1 MVGSHNYWTLNNL
14 GPTKGEDFSR
24 QYQIAKCRLLILFF
38 THILVLLGQTKGVS
52 VTLLRLIAPFLSCA
66 HCVRGWVEKTPSYSR
81 YGLFKD
87 RVLCRI
93 ILVLVRAS
101 FYHVGT
107 ISC

>member
-52 VTLLRLIAPFLSCA
+52 VTLLRLIAPFLLSFAPIACGA
-66 HCVRGWVEKTPSYSR
+66 GWKKPPP
-81 YGLFKD
+81 
-87 RVLCRI
+87 I
-93 ILVLVRAS
+93 RATVYLRTGS
-101 FYHVGT
+101 FVG
-107 ISC
+107 